1 VSRDAAFT
9 DFVRAR
15 RAHLL
20 RVALALTGDRH
31 RAEDLLQTALVKL
44 YVAWPRLRRPEA
56 VEAYVRTTMVRANID
71 ESRRP
76 WRRETSTEDVPELAR
91 PDPEPEG
98 SGLFAALQELP
109 AMQRKVVVLR
119 HWLDLSVAQTAD
131 ELGISTG
138 AVKTHSHR
146 ALAALR
152 ASRSLQGVESSPE

>member
-1 VSRDAAFT
+1 MSRDADFTAFIE
-9 DFVRAR
+9 AR

-20 RVALALTGDRH
+20 RIALALTGDRH

-44 YVAWPRLRRPEA
+44 YLAWPRARNP
-56 VEAYVRTTMVRANID
+56 EAYVRTTMVRANID

-76 WRRETSTEDVPELAR
+76 WRRETTTDDVPELAQR
-91 PDPEPEG
+91 DPEPEG
-98 SGLFAALQELP
+98 SGLFVALQALP

-152 ASRSLQGVESSPE
+152 ASRALSGVESSD

>member
-1 VSRDAAFT
+1 VSRDADFTAF
-9 DFVRAR
+9 
-15 RAHLL
+15 
-20 RVALALTGDRH
+20 
-31 RAEDLLQTALVKL
+31 
-44 YVAWPRLRRPEA
+44 
-56 VEAYVRTTMVRANID
+56 VEAR
-71 ESRRP
+71 
-76 WRRETSTEDVPELAR
+76 RRETATDDVPER
-91 PDPEPEG
+91 GQRDPEPEG

-152 ASRSLQGVESSPE
+152 ASRTLQGAESSD